1 MTTHP
6 SHWDQRTHYTS
17 LTLGPGYTQ
26 HIPHTGTRG
35 HTTHPSHWD
44 QRTHNT
50 SLTLGPEDTQHIPH
64 TGTRGHT
71 THPSH
76 WDQRTHNTSLTL
88 GPEDTQHIPH
98 TGTRGHTTH
107 PLHWNQRT
115 HNMSGSF
122 HVKSDN
128 ICTSCSKFG
137 SIFPYVWVFIGV
149 EIKFN
154 HIKSYTFLQNKNVD
168 YQ

>member
-1 MTTHP
+1 MPFVKTAV
-6 SHWDQRTHYTS
+6 QRQRRFKKRKVYFDHEV
-17 LTLGPGYTQ
+17 TQ

-35 HTTHPSHWD
+35 HTTHPLHWD

-88 GPEDTQHIPH
+88 GPEDTQHIPYTGTQHNSH
-98 TGTRGHTTH
+98 TETRGHTTH
-107 PLHWNQRT
+107 PSHWDQRDW
-115 HNMSGSF
+115 F
-122 HVKSDN
+122 
-128 ICTSCSKFG
+128 
-137 SIFPYVWVFIGV
+137 IFLITGL
-149 EIKFN
+149 I
-154 HIKSYTFLQNKNVD
+154 TFTGIAGGLLLPRLQLAD
-168 YQ
+168 